1 MRTCTPE
8 DAPTRGRGRPTVIL
22 LVIAVLVAAGAAGW
36 PGTSAAL
43 PAPSADPFYR
53 YDKPLDGVKPGTVL
67 RTRPVTYG
75 YRGALA
81 PVSSTQVLY
90 RSTDQHGAPVAAV
103 ATVLRSPVAGP
114 AKLLSFHMAY
124 DALGPQCD
132 PSYTLTGAGVPGPLG
147 TLEQGVMSGYLASGY
162 DIVVPDYEGRDQEWT
177 IGRQS
182 AYAALDGV
190 RAAQRV
196 LKMPRSVP
204 VGLLGYSGGSV
215 PTQWGAE
222 VAPDYAP
229 ELNVVGAAAGGLP
242 VHLAHNLPYVSGSKS
257 WAGVIPA
264 LVVAYSRTYR
274 FDTAAFLSARGK
286 QIVRTVS
293 SQCINTFAAQ
303 YPGLT
308 NRDMVRA
315 PYTSLLQV
323 APVARAINDNIMGSA
338 GTPDTPVLLGVGQ
351 VDAVGD
357 GLMVTGDVEGLAHK
371 YCRSGAAVT
380 YARYAGQAHGPAFI
394 PFQAQAAQFLTDR
407 FAGARPSSNC
417 SVVGRGNSLAP
428 VPVP

>member
-1 MRTCTPE
+1 MRTYTP
-8 DAPTRGRGRPTVIL
+8 DSSVTRVRGRPAAL
-22 LVIAVLVAAGAAGW
+22 LVVIAMLVAVGAATW
-36 PGTSAAL
+36 PGTAAAL
-43 PAPSADPFYR
+43 PPPSADPFYR
-53 YDKPLDGVKPGTVL
+53 YDSSLAGVTPGTIL

-75 YRGALA
+75 YRGAVA

-90 RSTDQHGAPVAAV
+90 RSTDQHGAPVATV

-124 DALGPQCD
+124 DALGSQCD
-132 PSYTLTGAGVPGPLG
+132 PSYTLTGSGVPGEAG
-147 TLEQGVMSGYLASGY
+147 TLEQGVISGYLASGC
-162 DIVVPDYEGRDQEWT
+162 DVVVPDYEGRNEEWT

-196 LKMPRSVP
+196 LRIPRSTP
-204 VGLLGYSGGSV
+204 VGLIGYSGGSV

-242 VHLAHNLPYVSGSKS
+242 VHLAHNLPYVSGSKG

-264 LVVAYSRTYR
+264 LVVAYQRTYG
-274 FDTAAFLSARGK
+274 FDSDAFLSNRGK
-286 QIVRTVS
+286 KIVRTVS
-293 SQCINTFAAQ
+293 SQCINSFASQ

-308 NRDMVRA
+308 NRDMVRP

-323 APVARAINDNIMGSA
+323 APVVRAINDNIMGSA
-338 GTPDTPVLLGVGQ
+338 GTPKTPILLGVGQ
-351 VDAVGD
+351 VDAIGD
-357 GLMVTGDVEGLAHK
+357 GVMVTDDVEGLAHK
-371 YCRSGAAVT
+371 YCRSGASVT
-380 YARYAGQAHGPAFI
+380 YARYAGREHSEAFI
-394 PFQAQAAQFLTDR
+394 PFQAQAAQFLGDR
-407 FAGARPSSNC
+407 FAGVRPSSNC